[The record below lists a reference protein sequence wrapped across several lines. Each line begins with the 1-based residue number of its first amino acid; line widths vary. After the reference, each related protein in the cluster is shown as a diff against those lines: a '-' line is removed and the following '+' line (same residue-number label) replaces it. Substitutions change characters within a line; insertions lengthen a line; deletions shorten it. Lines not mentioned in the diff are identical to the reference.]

1 MFDREK
7 LGQKDLLEKLAL
19 WGFKDLLER
28 VVLRD
33 YVEYLVL
40 LWVHFVLE
48 YTYAWDIT
56 KISTKLSQFLT
67 KLPNMSKY
75 FQGEQ
80 GLPGASGKDGPPGP
94 LVRIK

>member
-1 MFDREK
+1 MNYALRKGVNVLLGLFDREK
-7 LGQKDLLEKLAL
+7 LEQKDLLEKLAL

-48 YTYAWDIT
+48 FT
-56 KISTKLSQFLT
+56 
-67 KLPNMSKY
+67 
-75 FQGEQ
+75 
-80 GLPGASGKDGPPGP
+80 
-94 LVRIK
+94 